1 MKVGT
6 FIPLIFDPGS
16 AARWWA
22 NVPAA
27 ARDADEFG
35 YDYVACD
42 ESLHDSTLTMTLA
55 AASSERVEL
64 ETSVTLAFPRSPFVL
79 AMQAWDLQMLSKGRF
94 ILGLGCSI
102 PSHNERRL
110 SVPSAPGARRMK
122 EYIQCLHAIWDTFQN
137 NTKPDFVGQY
147 YRFQLMPANYN
158 PGPIQFPRPKV
169 FLGAISNAMARVAG
183 EVADGALPGGFTT
196 EKYMREVYLPMIK
209 VGLDRAGRTWN
220 DIEIHGGPVSVFDE
234 SESEIDARL
243 AHPFG
248 EKFGTAQERAAR
260 LIVYAFS
267 GNPYFIRV
275 RTRLFELHGWHDL
288 AERLHALAR
297 EGKSQEEMLRIL
309 PEEVLQAFVPPSS
322 TLDGLPETLRTH
334 FEYARRIEFNML
346 AHTPAER
353 DRLQHI
359 LKQVQ
364 ATETPGIPVGLG

>member
-6 FIPLIFDPGS
+6 FIPIVFDPES

-22 NVPAA
+22 NIPAA
-27 ARDADEFG
+27 ARGADELG

-42 ESLHDSTLTMTLA
+42 ESAHDSTLTITLA

-79 AMQAWDLQMLSKGRF
+79 AMQAWDLQLLSKGRF
-94 ILGLGCSI
+94 ILGLGCSV

-110 SVPSAPGARRMK
+110 SVPWAPGARRMK

-137 NTKPDFVGQY
+137 NTEPNFVGEY
-147 YRFQLMPANYN
+147 YRFQLMPPGYN

-183 EVADGALPGGFTT
+183 EVADGVLPGGFMT
-196 EKYMREVYLPMIK
+196 EKYTREVYLPMVK

-220 DIEIHGGPVSVFDE
+220 DIEIHGGPVAVFDE
-234 SESEIDARL
+234 SESEMM
-243 AHPFG
+243 
-248 EKFGTAQERAAR
+248 GTAQERAGR
-260 LIVYAFS
+260 LIANAFS
-267 GNPYFIRV
+267 VNPYFVRV
-275 RTRLFELHGWHDL
+275 REKLFELHGWHDL
-288 AERLHALAR
+288 AERLHAFAR
-297 EGKSQEEMLRIL
+297 EGKSQEEMQRIL

-322 TLDGLPETLRTH
+322 TLDGLPETLGTH

-353 DRLQHI
+353 DRLRHI

-364 ATETPGIPVGLG
+364 ATETPGVPDGLA